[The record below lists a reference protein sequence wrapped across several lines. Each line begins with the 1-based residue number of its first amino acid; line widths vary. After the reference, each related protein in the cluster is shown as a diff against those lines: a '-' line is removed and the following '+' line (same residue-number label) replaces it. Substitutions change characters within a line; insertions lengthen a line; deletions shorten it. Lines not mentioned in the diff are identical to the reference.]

1 MGSAR
6 RRLVEEKNAPEL
18 EPLMRFAFSALCA
31 LALAACGQTTSHP
44 TPDIPPRA
52 ATPEASSTL
61 DASEITAAEA
71 INACYLTA
79 AQVSEALGGSY
90 SDGVA
95 SQIIPQIRSCA
106 YDAPENQLRVNVTW
120 IEPTQVSAWRAQL
133 RTPLAGQVSDVTG
146 DDDGAIFQ
154 MQADIGTCAIIFV
167 RGNLQYELRSMTCRG
182 APDAE
187 RVRLLRL
194 PRPA

>member
-1 MGSAR
+1 M
-6 RRLVEEKNAPEL
+6 

-31 LALAACGQTTSHP
+31 LALAACGQTTTHP
-44 TPDIPPRA
+44 TPDIPPAA
-52 ATPEASSTL
+52 ATLEASAL

-95 SQIIPQIRSCA
+95 SQIIPQMRSCA
-106 YDAPENQLRVNVTW
+106 YDAQENQLRVNVTW
-120 IEPTQVSAWRAQL
+120 IDPTQVSAWRAQL
-133 RTPLAGQVSDVTG
+133 RTPLAGQVSDVTD
-146 DDDGAIFQ
+146 DDDGGIFQ

-182 APDAE
+182 APESE
-187 RVRLLRL
+187 RARLLRL